1 MKTKTLVLLLSG
13 LLIAAALILLYHL
26 KMEQAAEPIH
36 IAFVGPLTGPSA
48 KAGKIHLQGA
58 QLFVEQINRGGGIN
72 ERPLTLDIYD
82 DANDKVLAVQRAQE
96 IAAAGKAVAVIG
108 HNYSSCSAAAGQ
120 IYQKNGIP
128 AVSPSSTGAEVTLD
142 NPWYFRTVFNN
153 PFQGRFLANYIKKV
167 MGEDKVSVIHED
179 LPYGSRLAAVFSE
192 TAADIGLDVIY
203 KRGITVGDSELDWD
217 IARIVAD
224 LGEQE
229 TPTPVFLSLHA
240 PEGVRI
246 VRELRDAGLE
256 HLIIA
261 PDAFATQ
268 IFSKGFSDLPK
279 EQLAPGFYT
288 NGIYVSTPIIFDT
301 ANEKAQHFET
311 LYTQRFG
318 EAPGWHAA
326 YTYDTALLIAEA
338 IGRTGAEGRP
348 ETLEPDREKIRDFL
362 AGIDSVEK
370 AVEGVTGYTYFNE
383 NGDPPKPVS
392 IGVWRN
398 NNLISALTQLQMIR
412 NLNEIIDLPAAM
424 AEGRVLV
431 IDGKYMYRTNV
442 VYTGIR
448 INQIREIDFSR
459 RTCRLDFNLWFR
471 YGGRIDV
478 EKIRFINAVDPIK
491 LGEPVKEDR
500 LGDLI
505 YKNYHVEGDFKIDFL
520 SRQPAFGKHVVGIRF
535 FHQDLS
541 RNNLIYVIDVVGLN
555 TGRSPADQMR
565 EGHVMS
571 SIGEW
576 TIAAA
581 HFFQEIVGK
590 PSLGSPEYLNI
601 QGGMVEH
608 SSFNLTVEIRK
619 RTVTPRRKTPEE
631 MALYLL
637 IICGGALLLL
647 QIFFFKR
654 PDSKGIWLLLS
665 GFTLLFLLFAE
676 VVAVTRLTGI
686 FEPHYLKLIILAF
699 DIAWWIIPAYLLKL
713 AVERFIWTPLE
724 QRTHRTVPNVLRR
737 FVAYT
742 IYVLA
747 FFGIIAFVFDQ
758 RLTSLLATSGVLA
771 MILGLAIQ
779 INISNIFSGI
789 AINME
794 RPFRIGDWIKIG
806 DFSDGRVVDITWRT
820 TRIQT
825 GNGCILSIP
834 NSQASESAVQNFSYP
849 DGFYKQIF
857 TVQTDPVHPPAR
869 VKKIL
874 MDSVLA
880 ADAVIK
886 SQPSLVRYLGIN
898 QATHSQ
904 SVPWAANYLVIAPV
918 WDYSMKSA
926 NYDSIWERIWTH
938 LNRAGIRLITQRQDI
953 HLYQETEIPYDKA
966 ADPISMVEEVD
977 IFTPFPRP
985 DRKELSRRMRLCHLQ
1000 EGEKIFSQG
1009 EEGDSLFIIS
1019 EGVMGIWVKRDK
1031 GDPVEVARLGA
1042 GHFFG
1047 EMSLLTG
1054 EPRTATV
1061 QAVTEARLFEVTK
1074 ADIESFM
1081 EPQPDIARQL
1091 GRVLARRKAATESA
1105 IEADEKSRT
1114 VEEAESQQFFQKI
1127 RAFFGF

>member
-1 MKTKTLVLLLSG
+1 MKSKKFILLLSG
-13 LLIAAALILLYHL
+13 LLIAVSLFLLYRIET
-26 KMEQAAEPIH
+26 EQPAESIH

-48 KAGKIHLQGA
+48 KAGKTHLQGA
-58 QLFVEQINRGGGIN
+58 QLFVEQINRTGGIHD
-72 ERPLTLDIYD
+72 RPLVLDIYD
-82 DANDKVLAVQRAQE
+82 DANDKDLAVKRAQE
-96 IAAAGKAVAVIG
+96 IAAAGRAVAVIG

-120 IYQKNGIP
+120 IYQQHRIP
-128 AVSPSSTGAEVTLD
+128 AITPSSTGTEVTLN
-142 NPWYFRTVFNN
+142 NPWYFRTVFDN
-153 PFQGRFLANYIKKV
+153 PFQARFLAHYIKKV
-167 MGEDKVSVIHED
+167 MGAPRISIIHED
-179 LPYGSRLAAVFSE
+179 LSYGLELADVLE
-192 TAADIGLDVIY
+192 QTGTEIGMEVVYRKKIIVEDP
-203 KRGITVGDSELDWD
+203 ELDQS
-217 IARIVAD
+217 IEEIIAD
-224 LGEQE
+224 LRRQE
-229 TPTPVFLSLHA
+229 NPTPVFLSLHA
-240 PEGVRI
+240 PEGIRI
-246 VRELRDAGLE
+246 VTRMRDAGLK
-256 HLIIA
+256 HIIIA
-261 PDAFATQ
+261 PDAIASQ
-268 IFSKGFSDLPK
+268 IFSNGFSDLPK
-279 EQLAPGFYT
+279 ERISPGYYT
-288 NGIYVSTPIIFDT
+288 NGIYASTPIIFDT
-301 ANEKAQHFET
+301 ANENAQHFET
-311 LYTQRFG
+311 LYTQKYG
-318 EAPGWHAA
+318 ESPGWHAA
-326 YTYDTALLIAEA
+326 YTYDTAMLIAEA
-338 IGRTGAEGRP
+338 IRQTGAEGSP
-348 ETLEPDREKIRDFL
+348 ETIEADREKIRDFM
-362 AGIDSVEK
+362 AGIDSVER
-370 AVEGVTGYTYFNE
+370 AIEGVTGFTYFNE
-383 NGDPPKPVS
+383 NRNPPKPVS

-412 NLNEIIDLPAAM
+412 NLNEIIDLDAAM
-424 AEGRVLV
+424 DQGRVLL
-431 IDGKYMYRTNV
+431 IDNKYMYRTNV

-448 INQIREIDFSR
+448 INQVREIDFVR
-459 RTCRLDFNLWFR
+459 GTCLLDFNLWFR
-471 YGGRIDV
+471 YRGEIDT
-478 EKIRFINAVDPIK
+478 EDIRFINAPAPIN
-491 LGEPVKEDR
+491 LGDPVKEDR
-500 LGDLI
+500 QGDMV
-505 YKNYHVEGDFKIDFL
+505 YKNYHVEGTFKIDFL
-520 SRQPAFGKHVVGIRF
+520 PRQPAFGKHVVGVRF
-535 FHQDLS
+535 FHQYLS

-555 TGRSPADQMR
+555 TGRSLVEEMR
-565 EGHVMS
+565 SGQVMS
-571 SIGEW
+571 SIGDW

-590 PSLGSPEYLNI
+590 PSMGNPEYLNI
-601 QGGMVEH
+601 QGGIVEH
-608 SSFNLTVEIRK
+608 SAFNIAVEISERS
-619 RTVTPRRKTPEE
+619 VTPRRKAPQEIAFFL
-631 MALYLL
+631 MLAS
-637 IICGGALLLL
+637 GAALLLL
-647 QIFFFKR
+647 KILFLKH
-654 PDSKGIWLLLS
+654 PESKGLWLMLG
-665 GFTLLFLLFAE
+665 GFMLLFLLFAE
-676 VVAVTRLTGI
+676 VIAVSRLSEI
-686 FEPHYLKLIILAF
+686 FEPHYMKLIVLAF

-713 AVERFIWTPLE
+713 AVERFLWTPLE
-724 QRTHRTVPNVLRR
+724 QRTNRTVPNVLRR

-771 MILGLAIQ
+771 MIIGLAIQ

-806 DFSDGRVVDITWRT
+806 NYDDGRVVDITWRT

-857 TVQTDPVHPPAR
+857 TVQTDPVHPPNR

-880 ADAVIK
+880 AEAVIK
-886 SQPSLVRYLGIN
+886 SQPPLVRYLGVN

-904 SVPWAANYLVIAPV
+904 SVPWAANYLIIAPV
-918 WDYSMKSA
+918 WDYSMKA
-926 NYDSIWERIWTH
+926 TNYDSIWERIWTH

-977 IFTPFPRP
+977 IFTPFPP
-985 DRKELSRRMRLCHLQ
+985 SDRKELSRRMRLCHLQ

-1105 IEADEKSRT
+1105 MDADEKSRT
-1114 VEEAESQQFFQKI
+1114 VQEAESQQFFQKI